1 MDIEIT
7 IKDFMDTVDE
17 EISRTAAV
25 SYDENG
31 APLYDGL
38 KKTSRDENTLKRILS
53 EALAVLEGS
62 IARFVECVEMT
73 DEKIVIEMNMTER
86 RRRAK
91 EHIVTTMIN
100 SSLAKLVI
108 AKYFS
113 EKKQTKLATEFDALA
128 AADLQTLHKNLYEKS
143 APIY

>member
-1 MDIEIT
+1 MDIEII
-7 IKDFMDTVDE
+7 IKDFLASVDE
-17 EISRTAAV
+17 EISRTAGMT
-25 SYDENG
+25 YDENG
-31 APLYDGL
+31 ASLYDGL
-38 KKTSRDENTLKRILS
+38 KKTSRDDNTLKKILS
-53 EALAVLEGS
+53 EALAVLQGS
-62 IARFVECVEMT
+62 IARFLEDVEIT
-73 DEKIVIEMNMTER
+73 SEKIVIEITMTER

-143 APIY
+143 APIC